1 MAYTYTITSDAEPGR
16 TFTVEGDFGVKDAL
30 LRASIECPG
39 LGHLANVTR
48 RRGRGRKEDLGLHA
62 TWQKALPSK
71 SRRRWA

>member
-1 MAYTYTITSDAEPGR
+1 MAYTYHITSDAEPSR

-48 RRGRGRKEDLGLHA
+48 RRGRGKKEDLGLHP
-62 TWQKALPSK
+62 TWQKALPP
-71 SRRRWA
+71 RGRRWA

>member
-1 MAYTYTITSDAEPGR
+1 MAYTYHITSDANPDT

-48 RRGRGRKEDLGLHA
+48 RRGKRGKKEDFGLHP
-62 TWQKALPSK
+62 TWQEALPTN
-71 SRRRWA
+71 RRWA